1 MNEMYISSHQ
11 ENKKKTFL
19 ENCLSL
25 LLLKR
30 DTKRER
36 EGKNHASIFGRKEQL
51 IFCSICVYVQYIKRP
66 WKYICIYI

>member
-25 LLLKR
+25 LLLNRNTKR
-30 DTKRER
+30 DRDEKKSR
-36 EGKNHASIFGRKEQL
+36 ID
-51 IFCSICVYVQYIKRP
+51 P
-66 WKYICIYI
+66 W